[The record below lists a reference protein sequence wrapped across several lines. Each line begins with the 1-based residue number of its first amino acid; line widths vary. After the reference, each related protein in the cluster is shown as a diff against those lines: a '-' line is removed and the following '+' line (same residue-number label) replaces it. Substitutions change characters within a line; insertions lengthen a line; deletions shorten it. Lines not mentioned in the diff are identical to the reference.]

1 MSIYDGAG
9 VNYLRE
15 SSSAASMRS
24 ESVYA
29 KDLQHELLSE
39 YEEQTLLRETHAG
52 DAFAREKLI
61 LSNLRLVRFVVQQYA
76 KPEMG
81 ITADDLMADG
91 VVGLCRAIAGFDES
105 FGTRLSTYAMLWIH
119 QSVARSKFLHSAI
132 RLPEHVRRD
141 VWAINKAK
149 AVLAQQERP
158 LSVEAISEITEIQPE
173 HVERLKHLNSDV
185 IHVMSLD
192 EQIGEEENS
201 LTLIETLADENAEN
215 DYIQVELEAD
225 LNFFLSKL
233 DAHERFVVERSY
245 GIPIE
250 MTNRE
255 IGEAL
260 GYHYNDITGMLENA
274 MAKLK
279 RLGRALRGSVA
290 EQKEALENP
299 DKVMAGECE
308 TIPLF
313 NPGKIPMKQRELKRR
328 KRKPKTDQ
336 PEKNSSQLSLFDIS
350 PS

>member
-1 MSIYDGAG
+1 MSIYDGVG
-9 VNYLRE
+9 INYLKE
-15 SSSAASMRS
+15 SASAASMRS

-29 KDLQHELLSE
+29 KDLRHELLSE
-39 YEEQTLLRETHAG
+39 YEEQTLLRETQAG

-76 KPEMG
+76 NPEMG

-119 QSVARSKFLHSAI
+119 QSVARSKFLHSVI
-132 RLPEHVRRD
+132 RLPEHVQQQ
-141 VWAINKAK
+141 VNAINKAK
-149 AVLAQQERP
+149 AMLTSEQRP
-158 LSVEAISEITEIQPE
+158 VSVEAISEMTEIEPE
-173 HVERLKHLNSDV
+173 KVQRLKHLESDV
-185 IHVMSLD
+185 MHVMSLD
-192 EQIGEEENS
+192 EQVGEEKDAP
-201 LTLIETLADENAEN
+201 TVMETVADENAE
-215 DYIQVELEAD
+215 DVYYKVELEAD
-225 LNFFLSKL
+225 LDFFLSKL

-260 GYHYNDITGMLENA
+260 GYHYNDITGMLEKA

-279 RLGRALRGSVA
+279 RLGCALRGSVA

-313 NPGKIPMKQRELKRR
+313 NPGEIAMKKRELKRR
-328 KRKPKTDQ
+328 KRKHDNDVS
-336 PEKNSSQLSLFDIS
+336 ENSCQLSLFDDAH